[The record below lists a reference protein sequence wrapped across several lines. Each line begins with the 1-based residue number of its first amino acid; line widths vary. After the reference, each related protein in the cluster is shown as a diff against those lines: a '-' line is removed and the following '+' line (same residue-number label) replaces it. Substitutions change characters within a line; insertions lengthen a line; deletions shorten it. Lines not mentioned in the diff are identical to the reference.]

1 MSGKPSTQAT
11 VIDVINIVISEDPA
25 EGAII
30 KLEIDGSTDVELVF
44 EPMTLAKL
52 QTALTKMDKVHAK
65 ASPAQ

>member
-11 VIDVINIVISEDPA
+11 VIDVVTIVISEDPA

-52 QTALTKMDKVHAK
+52 QTALTKMDKVQAK